1 MDHAAWPLHAQ
12 QGWIVTLTGSI
23 LVATVSGET
32 IVTKGQSKGIEKL
45 LSRLCQKKGENSFV
59 QERLY
64 VCERGCAVFV
74 PLGTVAFLFGLDDNR
89 CSKQTPVEASQKK
102 KRRKASD
109 VSCATSIWIPCM
121 SMLDAQNVDPAVVS
135 WSFSQLT
142 ISRVQLKPKYIEA
155 SGFNSWMET
164 LGVVAS
170 SQAKEK
176 KPPAVQEKDDSSSDS
191 E

>member
-1 MDHAAWPLHAQ
+1 M
-12 QGWIVTLTGSI
+12 
-23 LVATVSGET
+23 
-32 IVTKGQSKGIEKL
+32 TKGQSKGIEKL
-45 LSRLCQKKGENSFV
+45 LSRLCQKKGDNSFA

-109 VSCATSIWIPCM
+109 VSYATSIWIPCM
-121 SMLDAQNVDPAVVS
+121 SMLDAQNVDPAIVS

-155 SGFNSWMET
+155 SGFNCWMET

-191 E
+191 D